1 VRLIGWMGCWL
12 MADGIFFN
20 HGGVTHDLMLEL
32 FDKPT
37 TWRAVVDGSVEVF
50 FDASTD
56 ADIIDLVDAA
66 VEAWLEER
74 P

>member
-1 VRLIGWMGCWL
+1 

-20 HGGVTHDLMLEL
+20 HGGVTHELSLEL

-37 TWRAVVDGSVEVF
+37 TWRGVVNGSVEVF
-50 FDASTD
+50 FDARTD